1 MKKVNINPAVL
12 LFVFLFSL
20 FSFYTAAQSQ
30 GVNKSP
36 TFISELD
43 SSLYQIYQAQKFVAL
58 GACIIKNDEVI
69 WKGSYGY
76 SDLENKKLLKAD
88 DIIQIASLSKTVT
101 AAALMQLF
109 DKGLFNLDDD
119 INNYI
124 PIKVRNPNFPDKP
137 ITFRMLLTHT
147 SSLEDVLPNG
157 LKVPK
162 GVERPH
168 GVSGDPDIS
177 LNDFIKELFVPGGKY
192 YSIEYFSTE
201 EPGTK
206 YSYSNFSFA
215 LIGYLIE
222 HISKKD
228 FSEYCK
234 ENIFIPLGMKDTGWM
249 LRDVDTNRVIFGYG
263 SLTNDNIIAYKKVK
277 PFGVPDY
284 PSGNL
289 RTTLEDFAKFLSAF
303 INKGSY
309 YNYQLL
315 KPETVELMLA
325 PQGIKNIPSRSFPI
339 LDIGLTWLLN
349 DIEGTT
355 LYNMNG
361 FSGSGFTNAYFSP
374 KEKIGILYFFTGLT
388 MKNMMGMLDVT
399 RLLKNACEKYN
410 DIL

>member
-1 MKKVNINPAVL
+1 MKNEKIKPVKL
-12 LFVFLFSL
+12 LVVAISL
-20 FSFYTAAQSQ
+20 LLVYTTSLSQ
-30 GVNKSP
+30 NDPKWKSLDDDLNSYFKGVIE
-36 TFISELD
+36 T
-43 SSLYQIYQAQKFVAL
+43 QKYVAL

-101 AAALMQLF
+101 AAALMTLY

-124 PIKVRNPNFPDKP
+124 PIKVRNPNFPEKP

-147 SSLEDVLPNG
+147 SSLEDVLSNG

-177 LNDFIKELFVPGGKY
+177 LKDFIKELFVPGGKY

-206 YSYSNFSFA
+206 YSYSNFSYA

-277 PFGVPDY
+277 PFGIPDY

-289 RTTLEDFAKFLSAF
+289 RTTLEDFSKFLSAF
-303 INKGSY
+303 MNKGIY
-309 YNYQLL
+309 NNYQLL
-315 KPETVELMLA
+315 KPETVDLMLT

-349 DIEGTT
+349 DIEGSV

-388 MKNMMGMLDVT
+388 MKNMMGMLDIT
-399 RLLKNACEKYN
+399 LKLYHSVK
-410 DIL
+410 

>member
-1 MKKVNINPAVL
+1 MEKVNINPAVL
-12 LFVFLFSL
+12 LFVLLISL
-20 FSFYTAAQSQ
+20 FPFYTAAQSQ

-43 SSLYQIYQAQKFVAL
+43 SSLNQIYQAQKYVAL
-58 GACIIKNDEVI
+58 GACIIKNDEIV
-69 WKGSYGY
+69 WQSSYGY
-76 SDLENKKLLKAD
+76 SDLENKTPLKAD

-101 AAALMQLF
+101 ATALMQLYER
-109 DKGLFNLDDD
+109 GLIQLDDD

-124 PIKVRNPNFPDKP
+124 PIKVSNPNFPDKP

-147 SSLEDVLPNG
+147 SSLEDVLSNG

-168 GVSGDPDIS
+168 GVNGDPDIS
-177 LNDFIKELFVPGGKY
+177 LKDFTEELFVPGGKY
-192 YSIEYFSTE
+192 YSTEYFSKE
-201 EPGTK
+201 EPGSK

-215 LIGYLIE
+215 LIGYLAEQIT
-222 HISKKD
+222 KKD
-228 FSEYCK
+228 FSDYCK

-249 LRDVDTNRVIFGYG
+249 LRDIDSNRVIFGYG
-263 SLTNDNIIAYKKVK
+263 SLTANSIIEYKKVK

-289 RTTLEDFAKFLSAF
+289 RTTLQDFSKFIRAF

-309 YNYQLL
+309 NNYSLL
-315 KPETVELMLA
+315 KPETIELMLS
-325 PQGIKNIPSRSFPI
+325 PQGIKNIPTRSFPI
-339 LDIGLTWLLN
+339 TDIGLTWLLN
-349 DIEGTT
+349 DVDGKL

-361 FSGSGFTNAYFSP
+361 FSGSGFTNAYFST
-374 KEKIGILYFFTGLT
+374 KEKTGIFYFFTGLT
-388 MKNMMGMLDVT
+388 MKNMMGMIDVT

>member
-1 MKKVNINPAVL
+1 MKNVKIKPVKSLVVAISL
-12 LFVFLFSL
+12 LLVYTTSYSQNDPQLKSL
-20 FSFYTAAQSQ
+20 DEDLNSYFK
-30 GVNKSP
+30 GVIE
-36 TFISELD
+36 T
-43 SSLYQIYQAQKFVAL
+43 QKFVAL

-76 SDLENKKLLKAD
+76 SDLENKKLLIAN

-147 SSLEDVLPNG
+147 SSLEDVLSNG

-388 MKNMMGMLDVT
+388 MNNMMGMLDIT
-399 RLLKNACEKYN
+399 LKLYHSAKGINKQ
-410 DIL
+410 D

>member
-1 MKKVNINPAVL
+1 MVVAISFL
-12 LFVFLFSL
+12 LAYTTSL
-20 FSFYTAAQSQ
+20 SQ
-30 GVNKSP
+30 NDPQLKS
-36 TFISELD
+36 LD
-43 SSLYQIYQAQKFVAL
+43 EDLNSYFKEVIETQKYVAL

-101 AAALMQLF
+101 AAALMTLY
-109 DKGLFNLDDD
+109 DKGLFKLDDD
-119 INNYI
+119 INDYI
-124 PIKVRNPNFPDKP
+124 PIKVRNPNFPEKP

-147 SSLEDVLPNG
+147 SSLEDVLSNG

-215 LIGYLIE
+215 LIGYLVE

-289 RTTLEDFAKFLSAF
+289 RTTLDDFAKFLSAF
-303 INKGSY
+303 MNKGIY
-309 YNYQLL
+309 NNYQLL

-388 MKNMMGMLDVT
+388 MKNMMGMLDIT
-399 RLLKNACEKYN
+399 LKLYHSVK
-410 DIL
+410 